1 MPVRSEPD
9 HSAKHALRAAR
20 LSIALLALPMPV
32 HAQVALT
39 KPYLMAFHVCEGT
52 LCQDFRNHSVYLAE
66 SADGAAWTLVPGWTP
81 FAGSVPDVIH
91 RGRTLY
97 FYTSPSMVARYS
109 LDAGVSD
116 LVPVAV
122 HGLPSGGVSDW
133 VDASLYVDEEG
144 RLVLF
149 MMHAPAPTPDRPPS
163 DPASC
168 PPDVTSCTK
177 EFLSATEVPGSNGTE
192 FVVDAG
198 VRATTTISSVT
209 PPRTA
214 ADPDIFFD
222 GTQYVLYIS
231 HGPSTSVWT
240 SPTLRGTYTL
250 STRLPSGLLSDGR
263 GGVPAGHFDV
273 TTSRYWTYTHLGQA
287 GTTVIRRAVHAALT
301 TPLEESLWEP
311 VITGQSLGLGSHI
324 SVESPSFAVLISSAP
339 ALEPAPTVACAFLT
353 APGPLTATVVGH
365 DVTFVWGGA
374 SGASGYTLE
383 LGRAAGASNVA
394 TGQLAGAET
403 SITVRNVPPGSH
415 YVRVRARNA
424 CGETTV
430 SREIVLTLKSEWS
443 GFSSQLNGGGSARS
457 R

>member
-1 MPVRSEPD
+1 MPIRPEPN

-20 LSIALLALPMPV
+20 LSIALLALSMPV
-32 HAQVALT
+32 HAQIAPT
-39 KPYLMAFHVCEGT
+39 RPYLMAFHACEGT

-66 SADGAAWTLVPGWTP
+66 SADGAAWSLVPGWTP
-81 FAGSVPDVIH
+81 FVGSVPDVIQ

-97 FYTSPSMVARYS
+97 FYTSPSMVARYN
-109 LDAGVSD
+109 LDTGTSD

-122 HGLPSGGVSDW
+122 QGLPSGGVSDW

-149 MMHAPAPTPDRPPS
+149 MMHAEPPSRDRPPS

-177 EFLSATEVPGSNGTE
+177 AFLSATEVPDSDGTE
-192 FVVDAG
+192 FVVDPG

-209 PPRTA
+209 SPRTA

-263 GGVPAGHFDV
+263 GGVPAGHFDIA
-273 TTSRYWTYTHLGQA
+273 TSRYWTYTHQSQT

-301 TPLEESLWEP
+301 TPLEESSWQP
-311 VITGQSLGLGSHI
+311 VITGQSVGLGPHI
-324 SVESPSFAVLISSAP
+324 SVESPSFAVLSSSAP
-339 ALEPAPTVACAFLT
+339 ASEPAPTVTCAFLT
-353 APGPLTATVVGH
+353 EPGPVTATVVGH
-365 DVTFVWGGA
+365 EVTLVWGGA
-374 SGASGYTLE
+374 SGASGYALE

-394 TGQLAGAET
+394 TGQLASAET
-403 SITVRNVPPGSH
+403 SISVRNVPSGSH

-424 CGETTV
+424 CGETSV
-430 SREIVLTLKSEWS
+430 SPEIVVTVP
-443 GFSSQLNGGGSARS
+443 
-457 R
+457 